1 VAVAAGLGLTACG
14 DDAVSRSAPVKAAPT
29 VVTTAPPTAADATE
43 FTLSAETGGD
53 LYSIAENQYLS
64 ANASTVRY
72 EVTITT
78 GADTWSY
85 HETTTLRMN
94 EFPDLFP
101 HVDHNLLTRA

>member
-1 VAVAAGLGLTACG
+1 M
-14 DDAVSRSAPVKAAPT
+14 
-29 VVTTAPPTAADATE
+29 
-43 FTLSAETGGD
+43 
-53 LYSIAENQYLS
+53 
-64 ANASTVRY
+64 RY

-101 HVDHNLLTRA
+101 HVDHNMLTRA